1 MYKTALFPTWSR
13 YVKFDV
19 ANKNIVGT
27 TVMLMRIC
35 SRPTKKWWVIGVL
48 AIGCFGVGCS
58 GLLPS
63 SKRDTKTIWAS
74 YDAAKKSFD
83 EIVPYKTTTE
93 DLRRL
98 GYDPF
103 VAANIKVLTYIEL
116 LYRFLPNNSITKADL
131 DEGIQDCL
139 LAKDACTGYEVALW
153 RRHEDRFGNV
163 FLDLFSFRR
172 KTKVTGWEFN
182 AFIIMKN
189 GLVVYKNSSGRPN
202 IDELIDE
209 KKPLGPFQDIGGDT
223 LIRNAGL

>member
-1 MYKTALFPTWSR
+1 MMCMESCSW
-13 YVKFDV
+13 
-19 ANKNIVGT
+19 
-27 TVMLMRIC
+27 LMKR
-35 SRPTKKWWVIGVL
+35 WWAIGML
-48 AIGCFGVGCS
+48 AISCFNTGCS

-63 SKRDTKTIWAS
+63 SKRDSETIWGS
-74 YDAAKKSFD
+74 YEAAKRSFD
-83 EIVPYKTTTE
+83 EIVPYKTTVE

-116 LYRFLPNNSITKADL
+116 LHRFLPNSSITKADL
-131 DEGIQDCL
+131 DEGVQDCL

-163 FLDLFSFRR
+163 LLDLFSFRR

-189 GLVVYKNSSGRPN
+189 GLVVYKISGGKPN

>member
-1 MYKTALFPTWSR
+1 MCMESCSW
-13 YVKFDV
+13 
-19 ANKNIVGT
+19 
-27 TVMLMRIC
+27 LMKR
-35 SRPTKKWWVIGVL
+35 WWAIGML
-48 AIGCFGVGCS
+48 AISCFNTGCS

-63 SKRDTKTIWAS
+63 SKRDSETIWGS
-74 YDAAKKSFD
+74 YEAAKRSFD
-83 EIVPYKTTTE
+83 EIVPYKTTVE

-116 LYRFLPNNSITKADL
+116 LHRFLPNSSITKADL
-131 DEGIQDCL
+131 DEGVQDCL

-163 FLDLFSFRR
+163 LLDLFSFRR

-189 GLVVYKNSSGRPN
+189 GLVVYKISGGKPN